1 MLKTIKN
8 IIIIVVG
15 LALVLL
21 LLSLKI
27 PQKVVVDQVQN
38 TTPVE
43 NSTYA
48 IEGNKDD
55 LISFSIVP
63 GVHVHGIL
71 SYRGALKGGYFFE
84 GNLPVN
90 ILDVNKK
97 VLKQSNA
104 IAKTDWMTVESV
116 DFEGNIDFT
125 GLTPGPTYFEIHN
138 DNPSGLSENDKNI
151 LVPIVID

>member
-1 MLKTIKN
+1 MLQTTKN
-8 IIIIVVG
+8 IFIIIIAAAIVFVVWNF
-15 LALVLL
+15 
-21 LLSLKI
+21 KI
-27 PQKVVVDQVQN
+27 PAKVPVAQDQN
-38 TTPVE
+38 TVPVI
-43 NSTYA
+43 NDKST
-48 IEGNKDD
+48 ILGNKDD

-90 ILDVNKK
+90 ILDANKK

-104 IAKTDWMTVESV
+104 VAKTDWMTVEPV

-125 GLTPGPTYFEIHN
+125 GLTPGPAYFEIHN